1 MVAEVEEVRD
11 RHRGEGLMEVPRKRR
26 LMWAAV
32 LSLALLF
39 GFYVHPLLPLAAL
52 ILFYLDWRR
61 WRRRGVEIEVE
72 A

>member
-1 MVAEVEEVRD
+1 VEVEEEVRPD
-11 RHRGEGLMEVPRKRR
+11 RRGER
-26 LMWAAV
+26 LMGMPRRRVMAWAAV

-52 ILFYLDWRR
+52 LLFYLDWRR
-61 WRRRGVEIEVE
+61 WRRKDAEIEVE